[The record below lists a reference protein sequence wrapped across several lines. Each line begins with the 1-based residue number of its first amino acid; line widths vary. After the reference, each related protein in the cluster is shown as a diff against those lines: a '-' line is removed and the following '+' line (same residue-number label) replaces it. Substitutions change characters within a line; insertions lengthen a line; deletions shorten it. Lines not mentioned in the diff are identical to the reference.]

1 MMFNARVVL
10 RTMGSQS
17 VSVAVGVVFD
27 DHGNVMLAR
36 TTYGTR
42 SIGPPGGRIE
52 QGESPELQPAE
63 SSARNRFEI
72 HVDGL
77 IGIYS
82 FTDQDHE
89 AIVHAF
95 LCSIVGGELRIQ
107 RDEISEVIWS
117 DPRSLPEPADLV
129 GPFAIADALD
139 HNWGVI
145 REGLVWRP
153 ASWGIWSRRD
163 GWTRAMSGA
172 KTERATRR
180 STPETAW
187 ATGVS
192 PGRRS
197 IRGSRRVTFP
207 NAGTGERV
215 LPY

>member
-1 MMFNARVVL
+1 
-10 RTMGSQS
+10 MGSQS

-42 SIGPPGGRIE
+42 QIGPPGGRIE
-52 QGESPELQPAE
+52 QGESPVAA
-63 SSARNRFEI
+63 ARREFLEETGFEI
-72 HVDGL
+72 HVDRL

-89 AIVHAF
+89 ALVYAF
-95 LCSIVGGELRIQ
+95 FCSIVGGELRIQ

-139 HNWGVI
+139 HNWGVV

-153 ASWGIWSRRD
+153 R
-163 GWTRAMSGA
+163 
-172 KTERATRR
+172 
-180 STPETAW
+180 
-187 ATGVS
+187 
-192 PGRRS
+192 
-197 IRGSRRVTFP
+197 
-207 NAGTGERV
+207 
-215 LPY
+215 